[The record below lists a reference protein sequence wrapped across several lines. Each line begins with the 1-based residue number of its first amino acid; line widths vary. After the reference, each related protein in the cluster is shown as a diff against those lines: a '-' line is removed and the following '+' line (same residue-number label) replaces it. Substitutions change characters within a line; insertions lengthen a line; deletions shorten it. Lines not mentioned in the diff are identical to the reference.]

1 MAKSKDSL
9 KTHHVTVRMTG
20 AMFANLKRL
29 AGTKRQV
36 ADVIREALRQYL
48 DNQGEIAG
56 SRRYFTGRFRDEVH
70 AMREEVSWH
79 QALNT
84 LLMAEMFSNLT
95 LQLVEMND
103 ETRKAFTPSG
113 ILRHAENRLIE
124 SGYRVR
130 ARVEEAT
137 LNAQKEELRQMDSE
151 KQS

>member
-1 MAKSKDSL
+1 MTRTKDSL

-20 AMFANLKRL
+20 AMYANLKRL

-84 LLMAEMFSNLT
+84 ILMAEMYSVLIRNLIEMDEAT
-95 LQLVEMND
+95 L
-103 ETRKAFTPSG
+103 KSFTASG
-113 ILRHAENRLIE
+113 ILKQAEEWLIE

-130 ARVEEAT
+130 ARVEAAT
-137 LNAQKEELRQMDSE
+137 L
-151 KQS
+151 